1 MGIEKLHLEDALED
15 SPQTRSLLSVF
26 EKDAM
31 TLKKYTT
38 GLHNCCQR
46 IMKAQN
52 ELCAATQSL
61 SQHLRDFEI
70 QKFPL
75 ESDDSVLSST
85 LKQFSS
91 YLDDVSSIQ
100 QVLSAQFS
108 ETMMYPLSRF
118 LQADLEEV
126 TTLYEMFQMASNEHD
141 NAMNRYMRLPK
152 KRESERQ
159 RSEHNE
165 ELYLMRKKFHQTSLH
180 YYSSLNALQ
189 YKRKCSLL
197 EPVMGYLH
205 AQRAFFQMGQDAVG
219 KKEIEDFLNNIST
232 SVQGVQQE
240 MKAETK
246 KTVELIDSLEQQSAH
261 LYHAEP
267 MVDMPYIPPNTTLTQ
282 KAGYLYVRRGKH
294 LHVPGPIGKQLIATK
309 WERSFFFTVGGNL
322 MSQTRGEL
330 AGSLV
335 LDLNEPGVL
344 AEPHESDDRRFVFQV
359 LSPKSKR
366 NIVLQAENE
375 REKDEWICTLNNI
388 VRESGYVKGK
398 QGSQAKP
405 KERTPSANSLS
416 KQGSGSVSP
425 DQGSLGSMSSTGGQA
440 LPRTPAPTP
449 SSSFVAEAPI
459 QFDLLSPTSPNGG
472 VTSSLPGPPNPNPRI
487 NPFDQS
493 SNEVLDTLDS
503 AIDSATFVE
512 SFVVRFLGSME
523 VTTDRGE
530 KLVHETMRQI
540 MAARAI
546 HNVFKMTESRLVVS
560 SECMRLIDPATN
572 TLRTQ
577 FALADISFWAAHP
590 ENTRLF
596 GFITR
601 TKAPEATHSSFSCH
615 VFECNISAEEICQAI
630 GTATKLAFQ
639 ALMQRKLPPGVGK
652 EKKAMEKIHQV
663 KTREKHLLLQNIQQ
677 LEDAPEGEEEEEGGS
692 LHNLPLSPDGKY
704 LVLTAADESEDAF
717 QSGDLAQPME
727 NLTVEPLKQTI
738 SDSFDTEDVEP
749 ESEA

>member
-31 TLKKYTT
+31 ALKKYTT

-126 TTLYEMFQMASNEHD
+126 TTLCEMYQIASNEHD

-152 KRESERQ
+152 KKESERQ
-159 RSEHNE
+159 KSEYNE

-240 MKAETK
+240 LQTETK
-246 KTVELIDSLEQQSAH
+246 KTVELIDTLEQQSAH

-282 KAGYLYVRRGKH
+282 KAGYLFVRS
-294 LHVPGPIGKQLIATK
+294 KQLIATK
-309 WERSFFFTVGGNL
+309 WERCFFFTVGGNL
-322 MSQTRGEL
+322 MSQARDEL

-344 AEPHESDDRRFVFQV
+344 AEPHESDDRRFVFQIV
-359 LSPKSKR
+359 SPKNKR
-366 NIVLQAENE
+366 NVVLQAENE

-398 QGSQAKP
+398 GGGGGGPQAKP
-405 KERTPSANSLS
+405 KERTSSSSSMS
-416 KQGSGSVSP
+416 KPGSGSISP
-425 DQGSLGSMSSTGGQA
+425 DQASIS
-440 LPRTPAPTP
+440 R
-449 SSSFVAEAPI
+449 
-459 QFDLLSPTSPNGG
+459 
-472 VTSSLPGPPNPNPRI
+472 RI

-493 SNEVLDTLDS
+493 ANEVLDTLDS
-503 AIDSATFVE
+503 AIDNSTFVE

-530 KLVHETMRQI
+530 RLVHETMRQI

-572 TLRTQ
+572 TLRTT

-601 TKAPEATHSSFSCH
+601 TKPPGATNSTFSCH

-652 EKKAMEKIHQV
+652 EKKAMEKIQQV
-663 KTREKHLLLQNIQQ
+663 KTREKNILLQNIQQ
-677 LEDAPEGEEEEEGGS
+677 LEDAPEDEEDS

-704 LVLTAADESEDAF
+704 LVLTAADESEDTME
-717 QSGDLAQPME
+717 SGDLSQPME
-727 NLTVEPLKQTI
+727 KLTVESMQQPI
-738 SDSFDTEDVEP
+738 SDSFDTEDIEP

>member
-26 EKDAM
+26 EKDAIA
-31 TLKKYTT
+31 LKKYTV

-118 LQADLEEV
+118 LQADLEEI
-126 TTLYEMFQMASNEHD
+126 TTLCEMFQIASNEHD
-141 NAMNRYMRLPK
+141 SAMSRYMRLH
-152 KRESERQ
+152 KRKDSERQ
-159 RSEHNE
+159 KSEYNE

-232 SVQGVQQE
+232 SVQGVQQDLQT
-240 MKAETK
+240 ETK
-246 KTVELIDSLEQQSAH
+246 KTVEHIDTLEKQSAH
-261 LYHAEP
+261 MYHAEP
-267 MVDMPYIPPNTTLTQ
+267 MVDMPYIPPNTSLTQ
-282 KAGYLYVRRGKH
+282 KAGYLYLRRGKH
-294 LHVPGPIGKQLIATK
+294 LHMPGPIGKQLIATK
-309 WERSFFFTVGGNL
+309 WERCFFFTVGGNL
-322 MSQTRGEL
+322 MSQSRDEVVATNTRL

-359 LSPKSKR
+359 ISPKSKR
-366 NIVLQAENE
+366 NTVLQAENE
-375 REKDEWICTLNNI
+375 RDKDEWICTLNNI
-388 VRESGYVKGK
+388 VRESGYIKGK
-398 QGSQAKP
+398 SPQV
-405 KERTPSANSLS
+405 KERTSSSSSLT
-416 KQGSGSVSP
+416 KQGSGSISP
-425 DQGSLGSMSSTGGQA
+425 DQASL
-440 LPRTPAPTP
+440 
-449 SSSFVAEAPI
+449 SSSEA
-459 QFDLLSPTSPNGG
+459 
-472 VTSSLPGPPNPNPRI
+472 RI

-493 SNEVLDTLDS
+493 ANEVLDTLDS
-503 AIDSATFVE
+503 AIDTATYVE

-523 VTTDRGE
+523 VTTDRGD

-560 SECMRLIDPATN
+560 SECMRLIDPSTN
-572 TLRTQ
+572 TVRTQ

-596 GFITR
+596 AFITR
-601 TKAPEATHSSFSCH
+601 TKPPGANQSTFSCH

-652 EKKAMEKIHQV
+652 EKKAHEKVQQV
-663 KTREKHLLLQNIQQ
+663 KTREKNLLMQNIQQ
-677 LEDAPEGEEEEEGGS
+677 LEDAPEGEEGN

-704 LVLTAADESEDAF
+704 LVLTATDELDDLIE
-717 QSGDLAQPME
+717 SGDLAQPME
-727 NLTVEPLKQTI
+727 KLTVESMQLPI
-738 SDSFDTEDVEP
+738 SGDLDNVDVEP

>member
-1 MGIEKLHLEDALED
+1 MAIEKLHLEDALED

-31 TLKKYTT
+31 ALKKYTT

-126 TTLYEMFQMASNEHD
+126 TTLCEMFQLASNEHD
-141 NAMNRYMRLPK
+141 SAMSRYMRLPK
-152 KRESERQ
+152 KKDSERHRQ
-159 RSEHNE
+159 ECGE

-197 EPVMGYLH
+197 EPIMGYLH

-240 MKAETK
+240 MKTETK
-246 KTVELIDSLEQQSAH
+246 KTVELIDTLEQQSAH

-267 MVDMPYIPPNTTLTQ
+267 MVDMPYIPPNTNLTQ
-282 KAGYLYVRRGKH
+282 KAGYLFVRS
-294 LHVPGPIGKQLIATK
+294 KQLIATK
-309 WERSFFFTVGGNL
+309 WERCFFFTVGGNL
-322 MSQTRGEL
+322 MSQSRDQL

-344 AEPHESDDRRFVFQV
+344 AEPHESDDRRFIFQV
-359 LSPKSKR
+359 VSPKTKR

-388 VRESGYVKGK
+388 VRESGYVKDK
-398 QGSQAKP
+398 NPQVKP
-405 KERTPSANSLS
+405 KERTSSTSSAS
-416 KQGSGSVSP
+416 KQGSISP
-425 DQGSLGSMSSTGGQA
+425 DQ
-440 LPRTPAPTP
+440 
-449 SSSFVAEAPI
+449 SSS
-459 QFDLLSPTSPNGG
+459 SR
-472 VTSSLPGPPNPNPRI
+472 RI

-493 SNEVLDTLDS
+493 ANEVLDSLDS
-503 AIDSATFVE
+503 AIDNATFVE

-523 VTTDRGE
+523 VPADRGE
-530 KLVHETMRQI
+530 RLVQETMRQI

-560 SECMRLIDPATN
+560 SECMRLIDPSNN
-572 TLRTQ
+572 TVRTQ

-596 GFITR
+596 AFITR
-601 TKAPEATHSSFSCH
+601 TKPPGATQSTFSCH
-615 VFECNISAEEICQAI
+615 VFECNISADEICLAI

-639 ALMQRKLPPGVGK
+639 ALM
-652 EKKAMEKIHQV
+652 EKKVMEKIQHV
-663 KTREKHLLLQNIQQ
+663 KTREKNILLQNIQQ
-677 LEDAPEGEEEEEGGS
+677 LEDAPEGEEDN

-704 LVLTAADESEDAF
+704 LVLTATDESEDLAE
-717 QSGDLAQPME
+717 SGDLAQPME
-727 NLTVEPLKQTI
+727 NLTVQSMQQPI
-738 SDSFDTEDVEP
+738 SEDLDIEEEP

>member
-126 TTLYEMFQMASNEHD
+126 TTLCEMYQIASNEHD
-141 NAMNRYMRLPK
+141 SAMNRYMRLPK
-152 KRESERQ
+152 KKESERQ
-159 RSEHNE
+159 KSEYNE

-240 MKAETK
+240 LQTETK

-294 LHVPGPIGKQLIATK
+294 FHVPGPIGKQLIATK
-309 WERSFFFTVGGNL
+309 WERCFFFTVGGNL
-322 MSQTRGEL
+322 MSQARDEVISTNTKKL

-344 AEPHESDDRRFVFQV
+344 AEPHESDDRRFVFQIV
-359 LSPKSKR
+359 SPKNKR
-366 NIVLQAENE
+366 NVVLQAENE

-398 QGSQAKP
+398 GGGPQAKP
-405 KERTPSANSLS
+405 KERTSSSSSMS
-416 KQGSGSVSP
+416 KPGSGSVSP
-425 DQGSLGSMSSTGGQA
+425 DQASIS
-440 LPRTPAPTP
+440 R
-449 SSSFVAEAPI
+449 
-459 QFDLLSPTSPNGG
+459 
-472 VTSSLPGPPNPNPRI
+472 RI

-493 SNEVLDTLDS
+493 ANEVLDTLDS
-503 AIDSATFVE
+503 AIDNSTFVE

-560 SECMRLIDPATN
+560 SEAMRLIDPATN
-572 TLRTQ
+572 TLRTT

-601 TKAPEATHSSFSCH
+601 TKPPGATNSTFSCH

-652 EKKAMEKIHQV
+652 EKKAMEKIQQV
-663 KTREKHLLLQNIQQ
+663 KTREKNILLQNIQQ
-677 LEDAPEGEEEEEGGS
+677 LEDAPEDEEDS

-704 LVLTAADESEDAF
+704 LVLTAADESEDGME
-717 QSGDLAQPME
+717 SGDLSQPME
-727 NLTVEPLKQTI
+727 KLTVESMQQPI

>member
-1 MGIEKLHLEDALED
+1 MAIEKLHLEDALED

-31 TLKKYTT
+31 ALKKYTT

-126 TTLYEMFQMASNEHD
+126 TTLCEMFQLASNEHD
-141 NAMNRYMRLPK
+141 SAMSRYMRLPK
-152 KRESERQ
+152 KKDSERHRQ
-159 RSEHNE
+159 ECGE

-197 EPVMGYLH
+197 EPIMGYLH

-240 MKAETK
+240 MKTETK
-246 KTVELIDSLEQQSAH
+246 KTVELIDTLEQQSAH

-267 MVDMPYIPPNTTLTQ
+267 MVDMPYIPPNTNLTQ
-282 KAGYLYVRRGKH
+282 KAGYLFVRRGKH
-294 LHVPGPIGKQLIATK
+294 IQMPGPIGKQLIATK
-309 WERSFFFTVGGNL
+309 WERCFFFTVGGNL
-322 MSQTRGEL
+322 MSQSRDQL

-344 AEPHESDDRRFVFQV
+344 AEPHESDDRRFIFQV
-359 LSPKSKR
+359 VSPKTKR

-388 VRESGYVKGK
+388 VRESGYVKDK
-398 QGSQAKP
+398 NPQVKP
-405 KERTPSANSLS
+405 KERTSSTSSAS
-416 KQGSGSVSP
+416 KQGSISP
-425 DQGSLGSMSSTGGQA
+425 DQ
-440 LPRTPAPTP
+440 
-449 SSSFVAEAPI
+449 SSS
-459 QFDLLSPTSPNGG
+459 SR
-472 VTSSLPGPPNPNPRI
+472 RI

-493 SNEVLDTLDS
+493 ANEVLDSLDS
-503 AIDSATFVE
+503 AIDNATFVE

-523 VTTDRGE
+523 VPTDRGE
-530 KLVHETMRQI
+530 RLVQETMRQI

-560 SECMRLIDPATN
+560 SECMRLIDPSNN
-572 TLRTQ
+572 TVRTQ

-596 GFITR
+596 AFITR
-601 TKAPEATHSSFSCH
+601 TKPPGATQSTFSCH
-615 VFECNISAEEICQAI
+615 VFECNISADEICLAI

-652 EKKAMEKIHQV
+652 EKKVMEKIQHV
-663 KTREKHLLLQNIQQ
+663 KTREKNILLQNIQQ
-677 LEDAPEGEEEEEGGS
+677 LEDAPEGEEDN

-704 LVLTAADESEDAF
+704 LVLTATDESEDLAE
-717 QSGDLAQPME
+717 SGDLAQPME
-727 NLTVEPLKQTI
+727 NLTVQSMQQPI
-738 SDSFDTEDVEP
+738 SEDLDIEEEP

>member
-31 TLKKYTT
+31 ALKKYTT

-126 TTLYEMFQMASNEHD
+126 TTLCEMYQIASNEHD
-141 NAMNRYMRLPK
+141 SAMNRYMRLPK
-152 KRESERQ
+152 KKESERQ
-159 RSEHNE
+159 KSEYNE

-240 MKAETK
+240 LQTETK

-282 KAGYLYVRRGKH
+282 KAGYLFLRRGKH
-294 LHVPGPIGKQLIATK
+294 FHVPGPIGKQLIATK
-309 WERSFFFTVGGNL
+309 WERCFFFTVGGNL
-322 MSQTRGEL
+322 MSQARDEL

-344 AEPHESDDRRFVFQV
+344 AEPHESDDRRFVFQIV
-359 LSPKSKR
+359 SPKNKR
-366 NIVLQAENE
+366 NVVLQAENE

-398 QGSQAKP
+398 GGGPQAKP
-405 KERTPSANSLS
+405 KERTSSSSSMS
-416 KQGSGSVSP
+416 KPGSGSVSP
-425 DQGSLGSMSSTGGQA
+425 DQASISSMSSTGA
-440 LPRTPAPTP
+440 VPKTPAPTP
-449 SSSFVAEAPI
+449 SSSFVADAPI
-459 QFDLLSPTSPNGG
+459 QFDLLTPTSQNGG
-472 VTSSLPGPPNPNPRI
+472 VAPSLPGPPKRI

-493 SNEVLDTLDS
+493 ANEVLDTLDS
-503 AIDSATFVE
+503 AIDNSTFVE

-560 SECMRLIDPATN
+560 SEAMRLIDPATN
-572 TLRTQ
+572 TLRTT

-601 TKAPEATHSSFSCH
+601 TKPPGATNSTFSCH

-652 EKKAMEKIHQV
+652 EKKAMEKIQQV
-663 KTREKHLLLQNIQQ
+663 KTREKNILLQNIQQ
-677 LEDAPEGEEEEEGGS
+677 LEDAPEDEEDS

-704 LVLTAADESEDAF
+704 LVLTAADESEDGME
-717 QSGDLAQPME
+717 SGDLSQPME
-727 NLTVEPLKQTI
+727 KLTVESMQQPI

>member
-26 EKDAM
+26 EKDAIA
-31 TLKKYTT
+31 LKKYTV

-118 LQADLEEV
+118 LQADLEEI
-126 TTLYEMFQMASNEHD
+126 TTLCEMFQIASNEHD
-141 NAMNRYMRLPK
+141 SAMSRYMRLH
-152 KRESERQ
+152 KRKDSERQ
-159 RSEHNE
+159 KSEYNE

-232 SVQGVQQE
+232 SVQGVQQDLQT
-240 MKAETK
+240 ETK
-246 KTVELIDSLEQQSAH
+246 KTVEHIDTLEKQSAH
-261 LYHAEP
+261 MYHAEP
-267 MVDMPYIPPNTTLTQ
+267 MVDMPYIPPNTSLTQ
-282 KAGYLYVRRGKH
+282 KAGYLYLRRGKH
-294 LHVPGPIGKQLIATK
+294 LHMPGPIGKQLIATK
-309 WERSFFFTVGGNL
+309 WERCFFFTVGGNL
-322 MSQTRGEL
+322 MSQSRDEVVATNTRL

-359 LSPKSKR
+359 ISPKSKR
-366 NIVLQAENE
+366 NTVLQAENE
-375 REKDEWICTLNNI
+375 RDKDEWICTLNNI
-388 VRESGYVKGK
+388 VRESGYIKGK
-398 QGSQAKP
+398 SPQV
-405 KERTPSANSLS
+405 KERTSSSSSLT
-416 KQGSGSVSP
+416 KQGSGSISP
-425 DQGSLGSMSSTGGQA
+425 DQASLS
-440 LPRTPAPTP
+440 R
-449 SSSFVAEAPI
+449 
-459 QFDLLSPTSPNGG
+459 
-472 VTSSLPGPPNPNPRI
+472 RI

-493 SNEVLDTLDS
+493 ANEVLDTLDS
-503 AIDSATFVE
+503 AIDTATYVE

-523 VTTDRGE
+523 VTTDRGD

-560 SECMRLIDPATN
+560 SECMRLIDPSTN
-572 TLRTQ
+572 TVRTQ

-596 GFITR
+596 AFITR
-601 TKAPEATHSSFSCH
+601 TKPPGANQSTFSCH

-652 EKKAMEKIHQV
+652 EKKAHEKVQQV
-663 KTREKHLLLQNIQQ
+663 KTREKNLLMQNIQQ
-677 LEDAPEGEEEEEGGS
+677 LEDAPEGEEGN

-704 LVLTAADESEDAF
+704 LVLTATDELDDLIE
-717 QSGDLAQPME
+717 SGDLAQPME
-727 NLTVEPLKQTI
+727 KLTVESMQLPI
-738 SDSFDTEDVEP
+738 SGDLDNVDVEP

>member
-26 EKDAM
+26 EKDAIA
-31 TLKKYTT
+31 LKKYTV

-118 LQADLEEV
+118 LQADLEEI
-126 TTLYEMFQMASNEHD
+126 TTLCEMFQIASNEHD
-141 NAMNRYMRLPK
+141 SAMSRYMRLH
-152 KRESERQ
+152 KRKDSERQ
-159 RSEHNE
+159 KSEYNE

-232 SVQGVQQE
+232 SVQGVQQDLQT
-240 MKAETK
+240 ETK
-246 KTVELIDSLEQQSAH
+246 KTVEHIDTLEKQSAH
-261 LYHAEP
+261 MYHAEP
-267 MVDMPYIPPNTTLTQ
+267 MVDMPYIPPNTSLTQ
-282 KAGYLYVRRGKH
+282 KAGYLYLRRGKH
-294 LHVPGPIGKQLIATK
+294 LHMPGPIGKQLIATK
-309 WERSFFFTVGGNL
+309 WERCFFFTVGGNL
-322 MSQTRGEL
+322 MSQSRDEL

-359 LSPKSKR
+359 ISPKSKR
-366 NIVLQAENE
+366 NTVLQAENE
-375 REKDEWICTLNNI
+375 RDKDEWICTLNNI
-388 VRESGYVKGK
+388 VRESGYIKGK
-398 QGSQAKP
+398 SPQV
-405 KERTPSANSLS
+405 KERTSSSSSLT
-416 KQGSGSVSP
+416 KQGSGSISP
-425 DQGSLGSMSSTGGQA
+425 DQASLSSMSSSGA
-440 LPRTPAPTP
+440 VPRTPAPTP

-459 QFDLLSPTSPNGG
+459 QFDLLSQSSPSSG
-472 VTSSLPGPPNPNPRI
+472 VTSSLPGPPKRI

-493 SNEVLDTLDS
+493 ANEVLDTLDS
-503 AIDSATFVE
+503 AIDTATYVE

-523 VTTDRGE
+523 VTTDRGD

-560 SECMRLIDPATN
+560 SECMRLIDPSTN
-572 TLRTQ
+572 TVRTQ

-596 GFITR
+596 AFITR
-601 TKAPEATHSSFSCH
+601 TKPPGANQSTFSCH

-652 EKKAMEKIHQV
+652 EKKAHEKVQQV
-663 KTREKHLLLQNIQQ
+663 KTREKNLLMQNIQQ
-677 LEDAPEGEEEEEGGS
+677 LEDAPEGEEGN

-704 LVLTAADESEDAF
+704 LVLTATDELDDLIE
-717 QSGDLAQPME
+717 SGDLAQPME
-727 NLTVEPLKQTI
+727 KLTVESMQLPI
-738 SDSFDTEDVEP
+738 SGDLDNVDVEP

>member
-126 TTLYEMFQMASNEHD
+126 TTLCEMYQIASNEHD
-141 NAMNRYMRLPK
+141 SAMNRYMRLPK
-152 KRESERQ
+152 KKESERQ
-159 RSEHNE
+159 KSEYNE

-240 MKAETK
+240 LQTETK

-282 KAGYLYVRRGKH
+282 KAGYLYVRS
-294 LHVPGPIGKQLIATK
+294 KQLIATK
-309 WERSFFFTVGGNL
+309 WERCFFFTVGGNL
-322 MSQTRGEL
+322 MSQARDEL

-344 AEPHESDDRRFVFQV
+344 AEPHESDDRRFVFQIV
-359 LSPKSKR
+359 SPKNKR
-366 NIVLQAENE
+366 NVVLQAENE

-398 QGSQAKP
+398 GGGPQAKP
-405 KERTPSANSLS
+405 KERTSSSSSMS
-416 KQGSGSVSP
+416 KPGSGSVSP
-425 DQGSLGSMSSTGGQA
+425 DQASISSMSSTGA
-440 LPRTPAPTP
+440 VPKTPAPTP
-449 SSSFVAEAPI
+449 SSSFVADAPI
-459 QFDLLSPTSPNGG
+459 QFDLLTPTSQNGG
-472 VTSSLPGPPNPNPRI
+472 VAPSLPGPPKRI

-493 SNEVLDTLDS
+493 ANEVLDTLDS
-503 AIDSATFVE
+503 AIDNSTFVE

-560 SECMRLIDPATN
+560 SEAMRLIDPATN
-572 TLRTQ
+572 TLRTT

-601 TKAPEATHSSFSCH
+601 TKPPGATNSTFSCH

-639 ALMQRKLPPGVGK
+639 ALM
-652 EKKAMEKIHQV
+652 EKKAMEKIQQV
-663 KTREKHLLLQNIQQ
+663 KTREKNILLQNIQQ
-677 LEDAPEGEEEEEGGS
+677 LEDAPEDEEDS

-704 LVLTAADESEDAF
+704 LVLTAADESEDGME
-717 QSGDLAQPME
+717 SGDLSQPME
-727 NLTVEPLKQTI
+727 KLTVESMQQPI

>member
-1 MGIEKLHLEDALED
+1 MAIEKLHLEDALED

-31 TLKKYTT
+31 ALKKYTT

-126 TTLYEMFQMASNEHD
+126 TTLCEMFQLASNEHD
-141 NAMNRYMRLPK
+141 SAMSRYMRLPK
-152 KRESERQ
+152 KKDSERHRQ
-159 RSEHNE
+159 ECGE

-197 EPVMGYLH
+197 EPIMGYLH

-240 MKAETK
+240 MKTETK
-246 KTVELIDSLEQQSAH
+246 KTVELIDTLEQQSAH

-267 MVDMPYIPPNTTLTQ
+267 MVDMPYIPPNTNLTQ
-282 KAGYLYVRRGKH
+282 KAGYLFVRRGKH
-294 LHVPGPIGKQLIATK
+294 IQMPGPIGKQLIATK
-309 WERSFFFTVGGNL
+309 WERCFFFTVGGNL
-322 MSQTRGEL
+322 MSQSRDQL

-344 AEPHESDDRRFVFQV
+344 AEPHESDDRRFIFQV
-359 LSPKSKR
+359 VSPKTKR

-388 VRESGYVKGK
+388 VRESGYVKDK
-398 QGSQAKP
+398 NPQVKP
-405 KERTPSANSLS
+405 KERTSSTSSAS
-416 KQGSGSVSP
+416 KQGSISP
-425 DQGSLGSMSSTGGQA
+425 DQ
-440 LPRTPAPTP
+440 
-449 SSSFVAEAPI
+449 SSSSSPEA
-459 QFDLLSPTSPNGG
+459 
-472 VTSSLPGPPNPNPRI
+472 RI

-493 SNEVLDTLDS
+493 ANEVLDSLDS
-503 AIDSATFVE
+503 AIDNATFVE

-523 VTTDRGE
+523 VPTDRGE
-530 KLVHETMRQI
+530 RLVQETMRQI

-560 SECMRLIDPATN
+560 SECMRLIDPSNN
-572 TLRTQ
+572 TVRTQ

-596 GFITR
+596 AFITR
-601 TKAPEATHSSFSCH
+601 TKPPGATQSTFSCH
-615 VFECNISAEEICQAI
+615 VFECNISADEICLAI

-652 EKKAMEKIHQV
+652 EKKVMEKIQHV
-663 KTREKHLLLQNIQQ
+663 KTREKNILLQNIQQ
-677 LEDAPEGEEEEEGGS
+677 LEDAPEGEEDN

-704 LVLTAADESEDAF
+704 LVLTATDESEDLAE
-717 QSGDLAQPME
+717 SGDLAQPME
-727 NLTVEPLKQTI
+727 NLTVQSMQQPI
-738 SDSFDTEDVEP
+738 SEDLDIEEEP

>member
-31 TLKKYTT
+31 ALKKYTT

-126 TTLYEMFQMASNEHD
+126 TTLCEMYQIASNEHD
-141 NAMNRYMRLPK
+141 SAMNRYMRLPK
-152 KRESERQ
+152 KKESERQ
-159 RSEHNE
+159 KSEYNE

-240 MKAETK
+240 LQTETK

-282 KAGYLYVRRGKH
+282 KAGYLFLRRGKH
-294 LHVPGPIGKQLIATK
+294 FHVPGPIGKQLIATK
-309 WERSFFFTVGGNL
+309 WERCFFFTVGGNL
-322 MSQTRGEL
+322 MSQAREEVISTNTKKL

-344 AEPHESDDRRFVFQV
+344 AEPHESDDRRFVFQIV
-359 LSPKSKR
+359 SPKNKR
-366 NIVLQAENE
+366 NVVLQAENE

-398 QGSQAKP
+398 GGGPQAKP
-405 KERTPSANSLS
+405 KERTSSSSSMS
-416 KQGSGSVSP
+416 KPGSGSVSP
-425 DQGSLGSMSSTGGQA
+425 DQASIN
-440 LPRTPAPTP
+440 R
-449 SSSFVAEAPI
+449 
-459 QFDLLSPTSPNGG
+459 
-472 VTSSLPGPPNPNPRI
+472 RI

-493 SNEVLDTLDS
+493 ANEVLDTLDS
-503 AIDSATFVE
+503 AIDNSTFVE

-560 SECMRLIDPATN
+560 SEAMRLIDPATN
-572 TLRTQ
+572 TLRTT

-601 TKAPEATHSSFSCH
+601 TKPPGATNSTFSCH

-652 EKKAMEKIHQV
+652 EKKAMEKIQQV
-663 KTREKHLLLQNIQQ
+663 KTREKNILLQNIQQ
-677 LEDAPEGEEEEEGGS
+677 LEDAPEDEEDS

-704 LVLTAADESEDAF
+704 LVLTAADESEDAME
-717 QSGDLAQPME
+717 SGDFSQPME
-727 NLTVEPLKQTI
+727 KLTVESMQQPI

>member
-1 MGIEKLHLEDALED
+1 MAIEKLHLEDALED

-31 TLKKYTT
+31 ALKKYTT

-126 TTLYEMFQMASNEHD
+126 TTLCEMFQLASNEHD
-141 NAMNRYMRLPK
+141 SAMSRYMRLPK
-152 KRESERQ
+152 KKDSERHRQ
-159 RSEHNE
+159 ECGE

-197 EPVMGYLH
+197 EPIMGYLH

-240 MKAETK
+240 MKTETK
-246 KTVELIDSLEQQSAH
+246 KTVELIDTLEQQSAH

-267 MVDMPYIPPNTTLTQ
+267 MVDMPYIPPNTNLTQ
-282 KAGYLYVRRGKH
+282 KAGYLFVRRGKH
-294 LHVPGPIGKQLIATK
+294 IQMPGPIGKQLIATK
-309 WERSFFFTVGGNL
+309 WERCFFFTVGGNL
-322 MSQTRGEL
+322 MSQSRDQL

-344 AEPHESDDRRFVFQV
+344 AEPHESDDRRFIFQV
-359 LSPKSKR
+359 VSPKTKR

-388 VRESGYVKGK
+388 VRESGYVKDK
-398 QGSQAKP
+398 NPQVKP
-405 KERTPSANSLS
+405 KERTSSTSSAS
-416 KQGSGSVSP
+416 KQGSISP
-425 DQGSLGSMSSTGGQA
+425 DQSSSSSMTSTGA
-440 LPRTPAPTP
+440 VPKTPAPTP
-449 SSSFVAEAPI
+449 SSSFVADAPI
-459 QFDLLSPTSPNGG
+459 QFDLLSPNSQNGG
-472 VTSSLPGPPNPNPRI
+472 VTSSLPGPPKRI

-493 SNEVLDTLDS
+493 ANEVLDSLDS
-503 AIDSATFVE
+503 AIDNATFVE

-523 VTTDRGE
+523 VPTDRGE
-530 KLVHETMRQI
+530 RLVQETMRQI

-560 SECMRLIDPATN
+560 SECMRLIDPSNN
-572 TLRTQ
+572 TVRTQ

-596 GFITR
+596 AFITR
-601 TKAPEATHSSFSCH
+601 TKPPGATQSTFSCH
-615 VFECNISAEEICQAI
+615 VFECNISADEICLAI

-652 EKKAMEKIHQV
+652 EKKVMEKIQHV
-663 KTREKHLLLQNIQQ
+663 KTREKNILLQNIQQ
-677 LEDAPEGEEEEEGGS
+677 LEDAPEGEEDN

-704 LVLTAADESEDAF
+704 LVLTATDESEDLAE
-717 QSGDLAQPME
+717 SGDLAQPME
-727 NLTVEPLKQTI
+727 NLTVQSMQQPI
-738 SDSFDTEDVEP
+738 SEDLDIEEEP

>member
-1 MGIEKLHLEDALED
+1 MAIEKLHLEDALED

-126 TTLYEMFQMASNEHD
+126 TTLCEMFQLASNEHD
-141 NAMNRYMRLPK
+141 SAMNRYMRLPK
-152 KRESERQ
+152 KKDSERHRQ
-159 RSEHNE
+159 ECSE

-197 EPVMGYLH
+197 EPIMGYLH

-240 MKAETK
+240 MKTETK
-246 KTVELIDSLEQQSAH
+246 KTVELIDTLEQQSAH

-267 MVDMPYIPPNTTLTQ
+267 MVDMPYIPPNTNLTQ
-282 KAGYLYVRRGKH
+282 KAGYLFVRRGKH
-294 LHVPGPIGKQLIATK
+294 IQMPGPIGKQLIATK
-309 WERSFFFTVGGNL
+309 WERCFFFTVGGNL
-322 MSQTRGEL
+322 MSQSRDQL

-388 VRESGYVKGK
+388 VRESGYVKDK
-398 QGSQAKP
+398 NPQVKP
-405 KERTPSANSLS
+405 KERTSSTSSAS
-416 KQGSGSVSP
+416 KQGSISP
-425 DQGSLGSMSSTGGQA
+425 DQ
-440 LPRTPAPTP
+440 
-449 SSSFVAEAPI
+449 SSS
-459 QFDLLSPTSPNGG
+459 SR
-472 VTSSLPGPPNPNPRI
+472 RI

-493 SNEVLDTLDS
+493 ANEVLDSLDS
-503 AIDSATFVE
+503 AIDNATFVE

-523 VTTDRGE
+523 VPTDRGE
-530 KLVHETMRQI
+530 KLVQETMRQI

-560 SECMRLIDPATN
+560 SECMRLIDPSNN
-572 TLRTQ
+572 TVRTQ

-596 GFITR
+596 AFITR
-601 TKAPEATHSSFSCH
+601 TKPPGATQSTFSCH
-615 VFECNISAEEICQAI
+615 VFECNISAEEICLAI

-652 EKKAMEKIHQV
+652 EKKVMEKIQHV
-663 KTREKHLLLQNIQQ
+663 KTREKNILLQNIQQ
-677 LEDAPEGEEEEEGGS
+677 LEDAPEGEEDN

-704 LVLTAADESEDAF
+704 LVLTATDESEDLAE
-717 QSGDLAQPME
+717 SGDLAQPME
-727 NLTVEPLKQTI
+727 NLTVESMQQPI
-738 SDSFDTEDVEP
+738 SDDLDIEEEP

>member
-126 TTLYEMFQMASNEHD
+126 TTLCEMYQIASNEHD
-141 NAMNRYMRLPK
+141 SAMNRYMRLPK
-152 KRESERQ
+152 KKESERQ
-159 RSEHNE
+159 KSEYNE

-240 MKAETK
+240 LQTETK

-294 LHVPGPIGKQLIATK
+294 FHVPGPIGKQLIATK
-309 WERSFFFTVGGNL
+309 WERCFFFTVGGNL
-322 MSQTRGEL
+322 MSQARDEVISTNTKKL

-344 AEPHESDDRRFVFQV
+344 AEPHESDDRRFVFQIV
-359 LSPKSKR
+359 SPKNKR
-366 NIVLQAENE
+366 NVVLQAENE

-398 QGSQAKP
+398 GGGPQAKP
-405 KERTPSANSLS
+405 KERTSSSSSMS
-416 KQGSGSVSP
+416 KPGSGSVSP
-425 DQGSLGSMSSTGGQA
+425 DQASISS
-440 LPRTPAPTP
+440 P
-449 SSSFVAEAPI
+449 E
-459 QFDLLSPTSPNGG
+459 
-472 VTSSLPGPPNPNPRI
+472 PRI

-493 SNEVLDTLDS
+493 ANEVLDTLDS
-503 AIDSATFVE
+503 AIDNSTFVE

-560 SECMRLIDPATN
+560 SEAMRLIDPATN
-572 TLRTQ
+572 TLRTT

-601 TKAPEATHSSFSCH
+601 TKPPGATNSTFSCH

-652 EKKAMEKIHQV
+652 EKKAMEKIQQV
-663 KTREKHLLLQNIQQ
+663 KTREKNILLQNIQQ
-677 LEDAPEGEEEEEGGS
+677 LEDAPEDEEDS

-704 LVLTAADESEDAF
+704 LVLTAADESEDGME
-717 QSGDLAQPME
+717 SGDLSQPME
-727 NLTVEPLKQTI
+727 KLTVESMQQPI

>member
-126 TTLYEMFQMASNEHD
+126 TTLCEMYQIASNEHD
-141 NAMNRYMRLPK
+141 SAMNRYMRLPK
-152 KRESERQ
+152 KKESERQ
-159 RSEHNE
+159 KSEYNE

-240 MKAETK
+240 LQTETK

-282 KAGYLYVRRGKH
+282 KAGYLFLRRGKH
-294 LHVPGPIGKQLIATK
+294 FHVPGPIGKQLIATK
-309 WERSFFFTVGGNL
+309 WERCFFFTVGGNL
-322 MSQTRGEL
+322 MSQARDEVISTNTKKL

-344 AEPHESDDRRFVFQV
+344 AEPHESDDRRFVFQIV
-359 LSPKSKR
+359 SPKNKR
-366 NIVLQAENE
+366 NVVLQAENE

-398 QGSQAKP
+398 GGGPQAKP
-405 KERTPSANSLS
+405 KERTSSSSSMS
-416 KQGSGSVSP
+416 KPGSGSVSP
-425 DQGSLGSMSSTGGQA
+425 DQASIS
-440 LPRTPAPTP
+440 R
-449 SSSFVAEAPI
+449 
-459 QFDLLSPTSPNGG
+459 
-472 VTSSLPGPPNPNPRI
+472 RI

-493 SNEVLDTLDS
+493 ANEVLDTLDS
-503 AIDSATFVE
+503 AIDNSTFVE

-560 SECMRLIDPATN
+560 SEAMRLIDPATN
-572 TLRTQ
+572 TLRTT

-601 TKAPEATHSSFSCH
+601 TKPPGATNSTFSCH

-652 EKKAMEKIHQV
+652 EKKAMEKIQQV
-663 KTREKHLLLQNIQQ
+663 KTREKNILLQNIQQ
-677 LEDAPEGEEEEEGGS
+677 LEDAPEDEEDS

-704 LVLTAADESEDAF
+704 LVLTAADESEDGME
-717 QSGDLAQPME
+717 SGDLSQPME
-727 NLTVEPLKQTI
+727 KLTVESMQQPI

>member
-31 TLKKYTT
+31 ALKKYTT

-126 TTLYEMFQMASNEHD
+126 TTLFEMYQIASNEHD
-141 NAMNRYMRLPK
+141 SAMSRYMRLPK
-152 KRESERQ
+152 KKESERQ
-159 RSEHNE
+159 KSEYNE

-240 MKAETK
+240 LQTETK
-246 KTVELIDSLEQQSAH
+246 KTVELIDTLEQQSAH

-282 KAGYLYVRRGKH
+282 KAGYLFVRS
-294 LHVPGPIGKQLIATK
+294 KQLIATK
-309 WERSFFFTVGGNL
+309 WERCFFFTVGGNL
-322 MSQTRGEL
+322 MSQARDEL

-344 AEPHESDDRRFVFQV
+344 AEPHDSDDRRFVFQIV
-359 LSPKSKR
+359 SPKTKR

-398 QGSQAKP
+398 GGGPQAKP
-405 KERTPSANSLS
+405 KERTSSSSSMS
-416 KQGSGSVSP
+416 KPGSGSVSP
-425 DQGSLGSMSSTGGQA
+425 DQASISS
-440 LPRTPAPTP
+440 P
-449 SSSFVAEAPI
+449 E
-459 QFDLLSPTSPNGG
+459 
-472 VTSSLPGPPNPNPRI
+472 PRI

-493 SNEVLDTLDS
+493 ANEVLDTLDS
-503 AIDSATFVE
+503 AIDNSTFVE

-560 SECMRLIDPATN
+560 SESMRLIDPATN
-572 TLRTQ
+572 TLRTT

-601 TKAPEATHSSFSCH
+601 TKPPGATNSTFSCH

-652 EKKAMEKIHQV
+652 EKKAMEKIQQV
-663 KTREKHLLLQNIQQ
+663 KTREKNILLQNIQQ
-677 LEDAPEGEEEEEGGS
+677 LEDAPEDEEDS

-704 LVLTAADESEDAF
+704 LVLTAADESEDAME
-717 QSGDLAQPME
+717 SGDLSQPME
-727 NLTVEPLKQTI
+727 KLTVESMQQPI
-738 SDSFDTEDVEP
+738 SDSFDTEDIEP

>member
-322 MSQTRGEL
+322 MSQTRGEAISTKTNGL

-425 DQGSLGSMSSTGGQA
+425 DQGSLG
-440 LPRTPAPTP
+440 R
-449 SSSFVAEAPI
+449 
-459 QFDLLSPTSPNGG
+459 
-472 VTSSLPGPPNPNPRI
+472 RI

>member
-126 TTLYEMFQMASNEHD
+126 TTLCEMYQIASNEHD
-141 NAMNRYMRLPK
+141 SAMNRYMRLPK
-152 KRESERQ
+152 KKESERQ
-159 RSEHNE
+159 KSEYNE

-240 MKAETK
+240 LQTETK

-282 KAGYLYVRRGKH
+282 KAGYLFLRS
-294 LHVPGPIGKQLIATK
+294 KQLIATK
-309 WERSFFFTVGGNL
+309 WERCFFFTVGGNL
-322 MSQTRGEL
+322 MSQAREEL

-344 AEPHESDDRRFVFQV
+344 AEPHESDDRRFVFQIV
-359 LSPKSKR
+359 SPKNKR
-366 NIVLQAENE
+366 NVVLQAENE

-398 QGSQAKP
+398 GGGPQAKP
-405 KERTPSANSLS
+405 KERTSSSSSMS
-416 KQGSGSVSP
+416 KPGSGSVSP
-425 DQGSLGSMSSTGGQA
+425 DQASISSMSSTGA
-440 LPRTPAPTP
+440 VPKTPAPTP
-449 SSSFVAEAPI
+449 SSSFVADAPI
-459 QFDLLSPTSPNGG
+459 QFDLLTPTSQNGG
-472 VTSSLPGPPNPNPRI
+472 VAPSLPGPPKRI

-493 SNEVLDTLDS
+493 ANELLDTLDS
-503 AIDSATFVE
+503 AIDNSTFVE

-560 SECMRLIDPATN
+560 SEAMRLIDPATN
-572 TLRTQ
+572 TLRTT

-601 TKAPEATHSSFSCH
+601 TKPPGATNSTFSCH
-615 VFECNISAEEICQAI
+615 VFDCNISAEEICQAI

-639 ALMQRKLPPGVGK
+639 ALM
-652 EKKAMEKIHQV
+652 EKKAMEKIQQV
-663 KTREKHLLLQNIQQ
+663 KTREKNILLQNIQQ
-677 LEDAPEGEEEEEGGS
+677 LEDAPEDEEDS

-704 LVLTAADESEDAF
+704 LVLTAADESEDGME
-717 QSGDLAQPME
+717 SGDLSQPME
-727 NLTVEPLKQTI
+727 KLTVESMQQPI

>member
-31 TLKKYTT
+31 ALKKYTT

-126 TTLYEMFQMASNEHD
+126 TTLCEMYQIASNEHD
-141 NAMNRYMRLPK
+141 SAMNRYMRLPK
-152 KRESERQ
+152 KKESERQ
-159 RSEHNE
+159 KSEYNE

-240 MKAETK
+240 LQTETK

-282 KAGYLYVRRGKH
+282 KAGYLFLRRGKH
-294 LHVPGPIGKQLIATK
+294 FHVPGPIGKQLIATK
-309 WERSFFFTVGGNL
+309 WERCFFFTVGGNL
-322 MSQTRGEL
+322 MSQAREEVISTNTKKL

-344 AEPHESDDRRFVFQV
+344 AEPHESDDRRFVFQIV
-359 LSPKSKR
+359 SPKNKR
-366 NIVLQAENE
+366 NVVLQAENE

-398 QGSQAKP
+398 GGGPQAKP
-405 KERTPSANSLS
+405 KERTSSSSSMS
-416 KQGSGSVSP
+416 KPGSGSVSP
-425 DQGSLGSMSSTGGQA
+425 DQAS
-440 LPRTPAPTP
+440 
-449 SSSFVAEAPI
+449 I
-459 QFDLLSPTSPNGG
+459 NSPE
-472 VTSSLPGPPNPNPRI
+472 PRI

-493 SNEVLDTLDS
+493 ANEVLDTLDS
-503 AIDSATFVE
+503 AIDNSTFVE

-560 SECMRLIDPATN
+560 SEAMRLIDPATN
-572 TLRTQ
+572 TLRTT

-601 TKAPEATHSSFSCH
+601 TKPPGATNSTFSCH

-652 EKKAMEKIHQV
+652 EKKAMEKIQQV
-663 KTREKHLLLQNIQQ
+663 KTREKNILLQNIQQ
-677 LEDAPEGEEEEEGGS
+677 LEDAPEDEEDS

-704 LVLTAADESEDAF
+704 LVLTAADESEDAME
-717 QSGDLAQPME
+717 SGDFSQPME
-727 NLTVEPLKQTI
+727 KLTVESMQQPI

>member
-26 EKDAM
+26 EKDAIA
-31 TLKKYTT
+31 LKKYTV

-118 LQADLEEV
+118 LQADLEEI
-126 TTLYEMFQMASNEHD
+126 TTLCEMFQIASNEHD
-141 NAMNRYMRLPK
+141 SAMSRYMRLH
-152 KRESERQ
+152 KRKDSERQ
-159 RSEHNE
+159 KSEYNE

-232 SVQGVQQE
+232 SVQGVQQDLQT
-240 MKAETK
+240 ETK
-246 KTVELIDSLEQQSAH
+246 KTVEHIDTLEKQSAH
-261 LYHAEP
+261 MYHAEP
-267 MVDMPYIPPNTTLTQ
+267 MVDMPYIPPNTSLTQ
-282 KAGYLYVRRGKH
+282 KAGYLYLRS
-294 LHVPGPIGKQLIATK
+294 KQLIATK
-309 WERSFFFTVGGNL
+309 WERCFFFTVGGNL
-322 MSQTRGEL
+322 MSQSRDEL

-359 LSPKSKR
+359 ISPKSKR
-366 NIVLQAENE
+366 NTVLQAENE
-375 REKDEWICTLNNI
+375 RDKDEWICTLNNI
-388 VRESGYVKGK
+388 VRESGYIKGK
-398 QGSQAKP
+398 SPQV
-405 KERTPSANSLS
+405 KERTSSSSSLT
-416 KQGSGSVSP
+416 KQGSGSISP
-425 DQGSLGSMSSTGGQA
+425 DQASLS
-440 LPRTPAPTP
+440 R
-449 SSSFVAEAPI
+449 
-459 QFDLLSPTSPNGG
+459 
-472 VTSSLPGPPNPNPRI
+472 RI

-493 SNEVLDTLDS
+493 ANEVLDTLDS
-503 AIDSATFVE
+503 AIDTATYVE

-523 VTTDRGE
+523 VTTDRGD

-560 SECMRLIDPATN
+560 SECMRLIDPSTN
-572 TLRTQ
+572 TVRTQ

-596 GFITR
+596 AFITR
-601 TKAPEATHSSFSCH
+601 TKPPGANQSTFSCH

-652 EKKAMEKIHQV
+652 EKKAHEKVQQV
-663 KTREKHLLLQNIQQ
+663 KTREKNLLMQNIQQ
-677 LEDAPEGEEEEEGGS
+677 LEDAPEGEEGN

-704 LVLTAADESEDAF
+704 LVLTATDELDDLIE
-717 QSGDLAQPME
+717 SGDLAQPME
-727 NLTVEPLKQTI
+727 KLTVESMQLPI
-738 SDSFDTEDVEP
+738 SGDLDNVDVEP